1 MDGTASPHF
10 IGENLPILHGAIL
23 THVFHLR
30 GRAYG
35 ISHAP
40 L

>member
-1 MDGTASPHF
+1 MDGTTSSHF
-10 IGENLPILHGAIL
+10 IEKNLPILHGAIL
-23 THVFHLR
+23 THVFHSR

-40 L
+40 V